1 MTLNITLA
9 SAFCQAKVLKTAA
22 NLDYVVQF
30 YDDTA
35 EDFQILGKLEHLRQD
50 AARHNTP
57 RTSVLRNEPW

>member
-22 NLDYVVQF
+22 NLDYAAQF

-35 EDFQILGKLEHLRQD
+35 EDFQILGKLEQLR
-50 AARHNTP
+50 
-57 RTSVLRNEPW
+57 